1 MSLDASSR
9 LKNEVDCCMTL
20 KTSWAFPIPLMCGML
35 YRTNTSLICAQA
47 EREIIEM
54 DASKRNGGE
63 GVP

>member
-1 MSLDASSR
+1 LSLDASSR

-47 EREIIEM
+47 GR
-54 DASKRNGGE
+54 DY
-63 GVP
+63 